1 MARRNE
7 SSLIED
13 MTKVPWWI
21 SAILAVISY
30 LGLRFLVP
38 SMLQS
43 RADLLSQGL
52 AKAAP
57 SLAPFALLVFGFTGI
72 VSLILGVIRKKK
84 EDKNAGRKHKRT

>member
-7 SSLIED
+7 SSLFED
-13 MTKVPWWI
+13 MVKAPWWI

-38 SMLQS
+38 SILQN

-52 AKAAP
+52 EAYMRG
-57 SLAPFALLVFGFTGI
+57 LMFEL
-72 VSLILGVIRKKK
+72 
-84 EDKNAGRKHKRT
+84 